1 MPKNIKSISSNI
13 AKLTDLLVEERKLR
27 KKEFE
32 ENYKLNQK
40 RDNSYLMYE
49 DELDEIRSQRRK
61 LESKINQISNKEQI
75 IKEKDNKKKI
85 KEQTKYTSAGE
96 ELLASGNLISGL
108 FFTFL
113 GRNEKT
119 KEELIKEQEKQNK
132 EELKQEKERLF
143 QELSNLKDQRKKIRE
158 DIKSTIISQ
167 INPQIANISNAT
179 QDLLYTQ
186 RDEEKYKNLD
196 LDILQTLK
204 NTDNT
209 IAKIEIKIKDISDIL
224 KEINNKDFGSSGG
237 GGDFDLPDRN
247 PRRGPRPTG
256 RPTGGRFDFLRR
268 MGSRL
273 GGLTRLLPM
282 TPGLLAVGAG
292 ISALSGI
299 ALFKGLNADQ
309 EKYNDRLEEEQ
320 KSKVEKAKKE
330 TKKQNQIIRNQVKQE
345 IETIKAGGKS
355 ITPELLES
363 YATEAEKSGNR
374 DKAAAYREQIK
385 ELTPAAAHSPAPP
398 AAAPPTSTPPP
409 PHPATTPPPPP
420 PRAPTTTPKQPT
432 TTPYP
437 IPSELDKMERK
448 IRSDRSSKVNQQ
460 LSSLYT
466 SSLTVKSAD
475 DVRFGEID
483 TIDLGYGNFFG
494 NFLNLFKP
502 KQNID
507 DETPHSSSGDQASPT
522 AVPAP
527 AATQSTI
534 PPPFRIGGNYTTKG
548 LTDYGLTLRPFGDVH
563 SEGAYLD
570 QNLVE
575 LSKQLPSFDFTSIS
589 ESGSRLP
596 LRFESITGLNDAYH
610 KTLPYKSKHTEGK
623 AVDFTLNRRPT
634 KEEGEKLVELLKSK
648 GFSKVIDEYND
659 RSPGSN
665 GGHIHAEVAVTSTT
679 PKSQS
684 TEKPSPFA
692 TPSIE
697 GTSTEESTSKEGF
710 DPIDYASEI
719 DAMLPELKKDYPMDS
734 TDILRRKAADKIQNK
749 ILQGEMSPKVTTIV
763 RSHNQK
769 TAINQ
774 PIMMENNEIPK
785 TDGVALYAKSTVN
798 RDLSTMTQQPNILTN
813 LVDNSSISNN
823 TTSGQSGRTETK
835 NTRPLINNPWDY
847 VGISA

>member
-1 MPKNIKSISSNI
+1 MPKDINSISSNI

-119 KEELIKEQEKQNK
+119 KEELIQEQEKQNK

-282 TPGLLAVGAG
+282 TPGTLAVGAG

-345 IETIKAGGKS
+345 IETIEAGGKS

-385 ELTPAAAHSPAPP
+385 ELTPAPPPATSPLPEPTPPSPAPP
-398 AAAPPTSTPPP
+398 PAYAEWRYPTTPTASAGSTPHPPKSAPPP
-409 PHPATTPPPPP
+409 TPPPPP
-420 PRAPTTTPKQPT
+420 APPT
-432 TTPYP
+432 
-437 IPSELDKMERK
+437 
-448 IRSDRSSKVNQQ
+448 
-460 LSSLYT
+460 
-466 SSLTVKSAD
+466 
-475 DVRFGEID
+475 
-483 TIDLGYGNFFG
+483 
-494 NFLNLFKP
+494 
-502 KQNID
+502 
-507 DETPHSSSGDQASPT
+507 
-522 AVPAP
+522 
-527 AATQSTI
+527 
-534 PPPFRIGGNYTTKG
+534 
-548 LTDYGLTLRPFGDVH
+548 
-563 SEGAYLD
+563 
-570 QNLVE
+570 
-575 LSKQLPSFDFTSIS
+575 
-589 ESGSRLP
+589 
-596 LRFESITGLNDAYH
+596 
-610 KTLPYKSKHTEGK
+610 
-623 AVDFTLNRRPT
+623 
-634 KEEGEKLVELLKSK
+634 
-648 GFSKVIDEYND
+648 
-659 RSPGSN
+659 
-665 GGHIHAEVAVTSTT
+665 
-679 PKSQS
+679 
-684 TEKPSPFA
+684 
-692 TPSIE
+692 
-697 GTSTEESTSKEGF
+697 
-710 DPIDYASEI
+710 DP
-719 DAMLPELKKDYPMDS
+719 
-734 TDILRRKAADKIQNK
+734 Q
-749 ILQGEMSPKVTTIV
+749 
-763 RSHNQK
+763 
-769 TAINQ
+769 
-774 PIMMENNEIPK
+774 
-785 TDGVALYAKSTVN
+785 
-798 RDLSTMTQQPNILTN
+798 
-813 LVDNSSISNN
+813 
-823 TTSGQSGRTETK
+823 
-835 NTRPLINNPWDY
+835 
-847 VGISA
+847 

>member
-1 MPKNIKSISSNI
+1 MPKDINSISSNI

-119 KEELIKEQEKQNK
+119 KEELIQEQEKQNK

-282 TPGLLAVGAG
+282 TPGTLAVGAG

-345 IETIKAGGKS
+345 IETIEAGGKS

-385 ELTPAAAHSPAPP
+385 ELTPAPPPATSPLPEPTLPSPAPP
-398 AAAPPTSTPPP
+398 VSPPAP
-409 PHPATTPPPPP
+409 TT
-420 PRAPTTTPKQPT
+420 TTTPKQSSTAPT
-432 TTPYP
+432 TTTTP
-437 IPSELDKMERK
+437 KQ
-448 IRSDRSSKVNQQ
+448 SSTAPTTTTTPKQ
-460 LSSLYT
+460 SSTLI
-466 SSLTVKSAD
+466 VKSAD
-475 DVRFGEID
+475 DVRLGEID
-483 TIDLGYGNFFG
+483 TFDLSDSNFFD

-507 DETPHSSSGDQASPT
+507 KTPPSSLIDQTTPT

-527 AATQSTI
+527 APAQSDI
-534 PPPFRIGGNYTTKG
+534 PSPVRIGGNYTTKG
-548 LTDYGLTLRPFGDVH
+548 LTDYGLKLRPFGNVH
-563 SEGAYLD
+563 TEGAYLD

-575 LSKQLPSFDFTSIS
+575 LSNQLPSFDFTSIS

-596 LRFESITGLNDAYH
+596 LEFVNITGLNDAYH
-610 KTLPYKSKHTEGK
+610 KTLPYKSEHTEGK

-634 KEEGEKLVELLKSK
+634 KEEGKKLVELLKSK

-679 PKSQS
+679 PKSRS
-684 TEKPSPFA
+684 TNKPSPLKE
-692 TPSIE
+692 T
-697 GTSTEESTSKEGF
+697 TSTEPSAEAKDTIEGF
-710 DPIDYASEI
+710 NPKDYAPEI
-719 DAMLPELKKDYPMDS
+719 DAMLPELREDYPMDS

-749 ILQGEMSPKVTTIV
+749 ILRGKMSPKKGTIIV

-847 VGISA
+847 VGVGISA